1 MLANEPE
8 QSRTPRL
15 DPVCGI
21 ELVVQDGR
29 QRRHLSPLRCR
40 EALLVNETQ
49 VERRSASSRQN
60 QTPVGFVAVTGE
72 HDAKSECPASI
83 VVDDHL
89 SEHELIAGRHEAEHA
104 A

>member
-29 QRRHLSPLRCR
+29 QRRHLH
-40 EALLVNETQ
+40 
-49 VERRSASSRQN
+49 RSA
-60 QTPVGFVAVTGE
+60 
-72 HDAKSECPASI
+72 
-83 VVDDHL
+83 
-89 SEHELIAGRHEAEHA
+89 AGKRCW
-104 A
+104 